1 MKRSF
6 GAARRVLLFAGIPAL
21 GAISPLI
28 VLPALTHAL
37 GASGWS
43 SLAVGQSVGAFGA
56 LLVNWGWN
64 VEGPSLVAGSAAR
77 DRAALYASSLRGRA
91 LSSALAIPV
100 AVVIAFVVAPTFKE
114 SAAAM
119 AAIIC
124 LSGAS
129 PSWFYIGTGSPIRL
143 ACFDA
148 FPRIGA
154 ALLAAPL
161 LLAYPSEWVYPLL
174 LLVVTVTSMLVS
186 ARLLSGRFVHIPRLE
201 DWAVARRRLLLVT
214 SGLVSSGYT
223 SLAIPL
229 VAVVAPAAVPT
240 FAAASRF
247 QGFGT
252 LGLGAVTNAAQSW
265 VSAHGA
271 DEALLARRR
280 LTALGANSLAGLLVG
295 LALAIGLPVASRLL
309 FSGTVVLSSEAALL
323 VGGIVFMIAVSMST
337 TYHLLVPTGRTRTV
351 AVSGFATS
359 VIGVP
364 LLLILGYL
372 SGSNGALTAILLA
385 ETVSATIQLVAYF
398 RRLNTERSRA
408 SISPRAVSSPNGA
421 DTPV

>member
-1 MKRSF
+1 VSRPLR
-6 GAARRVLLFAGIPAL
+6 ALRRVFLFAGIPAL

-37 GASGWS
+37 GAPGWA

-64 VEGPSLVAGSAAR
+64 VEGPSLAAGAAPD
-77 DRAALYASSLRGRA
+77 DRASLYSASLRSRV
-91 LSSALAIPV
+91 LSSVFALPIAM
-100 AVVIAFVVAPTFKE
+100 VIAFLVAPSFKD
-114 SAAAM
+114 SAAVM
-119 AAIIC
+119 AAVVC

-129 PSWFYIGTGSPIRL
+129 PSWFYIGIGSPIRL

-148 FPRIGA
+148 LPRIGA
-154 ALLAAPL
+154 ALVAAPL
-161 LLAYPSEWVYPLL
+161 LLVFPSEWVYPLL
-174 LLVVTVTSMLVS
+174 LLTVTVTSLAVS
-186 ARLLSGRFVHIPRLE
+186 TRLLSGRLLHLPGGPDV
-201 DWAVARRRLLLVT
+201 ATARRRLMLVM

-229 VAVVAPAAVPT
+229 VAIVSPGAVST

-271 DEALLARRR
+271 TEAHLARRR
-280 LTALGANSLAGLLVG
+280 VTALAANGFAGLVAG
-295 LALAIGLPVASRLL
+295 IALALGLPVASRLL
-309 FSGTVVLSSEAALL
+309 FSGTVEMSAESAVL
-323 VGGIVFMIAVSMST
+323 VGAIVFMIAVSMST
-337 TYHLLVPTGRTRTV
+337 TYHLLVPTGRMHTV

-359 VIGVP
+359 AVGVP
-364 LLLILGYL
+364 LLLVLAAVW
-372 SGSNGALTAILLA
+372 GSNGALIAILVA
-385 ETVSATIQLVAYF
+385 ETVSAGIQLVAYF
-398 RRLNTERSRA
+398 G
-408 SISPRAVSSPNGA
+408 PRAHGGA
-421 DTPV
+421 TAATATRPARTVRNAA